1 MPKTDTLT
9 VRIDPKVKKNAMK
22 IFEKMGMTSSEAV
35 TLYFTQVSAEKGLPF
50 RPHIPN
56 PETERVIQEAMAG
69 KNLKSFDTL
78 KDLLKDLD
86 LPDA

>member
-1 MPKTDTLT
+1 MSKTDTLT
-9 VRIDPKVKKNAMK
+9 VRIDPKIKKNAMK
-22 IFEKMGMTSSEAV
+22 IFEKLGMSASEAV

-56 PETERVIQEAMAG
+56 AETERVIQEAMAG

-78 KDLLKDLD
+78 KDLLKELD